1 MRSKLTNRQ
10 EIQHNLEIGTPY
22 MNSKRDMRIFYAI
35 LFVFKDRP
43 ELNFSLIYTR
53 GKKL

>member
-10 EIQHNLEIGTPY
+10 EIQNNLEIGTPY
-22 MNSKRDMRIFYAI
+22 MNSKREVRIFYVI

-43 ELNFSLIYTR
+43 ELNFSLIYTT